1 MESRSEPA
9 SLRRDVQGALDAA
22 LDVTQVLP
30 LLHRLAKS
38 AADDSEDALFAHRQ
52 LAELLAER
60 NPWRASLHAKRVV
73 RARPDDDR
81 GWAALGFSQTLL
93 GHYRYATASYKRA
106 LACAPQN
113 PWYAHNL
120 GHLLDVALSQPEL
133 ALPWLERAH
142 EERPQSTEIV
152 SSLAHA
158 LGRAGKLER
167 AKTVLLRSL
176 RRQRTREHTLLLAWV
191 DAGAPAGPRR
201 ELAELEAPVTF
212 ETRGSSRLV
221 AELERGLRRLPLD
234 GRQRSRA
241 RLLARDIASE
251 WPKAIGPEPR
261 GLAAAVAYAI
271 VDESGLLLSIGEV
284 AACYRVGTRA
294 VRTHYASLRT
304 RLLRLHE

>member
-1 MESRSEPA
+1 MERSQSEPA
-9 SLRRDVQGALDAA
+9 SLRRDVEGALDAA
-22 LDVTQVLP
+22 LDVTRVLP
-30 LLHRLAKS
+30 LLQRLARA
-38 AADDSEDALFAHRQ
+38 AADDSDDSLFAHRQ

-93 GHYRYATASYKRA
+93 GHYRFATAAYEQA
-106 LACAPQN
+106 LACAPHN

-120 GHLLDVALSQPEL
+120 GHLLDVALTKPAE

-142 EERPQSTEIV
+142 SERPECGEIV

-158 LGRAGKLER
+158 LARAGHLDQAKKL
-167 AKTVLLRSL
+167 LLQSL
-176 RRQRTREHTLLLAWV
+176 RRRRTREHTLLLAWV
-191 DAGAPAGPRR
+191 DGGAPAGSPVRMFDQV
-201 ELAELEAPVTF
+201 EAVS
-212 ETRGSSRLV
+212 ETRGTLRLV
-221 AELERGLRRLPLD
+221 AELERGMRRLPLD

-241 RLLARDIASE
+241 RLLARDVAIE
-251 WPKAIGPEPR
+251 WPRAIGPEPR

-271 VDESGLLLSIGEV
+271 VDQSGVPLSLAEV

-294 VRTHYASLRT
+294 VRGHYASLRT
-304 RLLRLHE
+304 RLLRLPP